1 MKRFENLDNNLY
13 PGLTTQLLLIQKKNG
28 SSGILTKKY
37 FLPKMSIQW
46 NISLA
51 SFQLIDSLHIFYNW
65 VKDQQLERI
74 GNIFPTPNKM
84 QISK

>member
-1 MKRFENLDNNLY
+1 
-13 PGLTTQLLLIQKKNG
+13 
-28 SSGILTKKY
+28 
-37 FLPKMSIQW
+37 MSIQW

-51 SFQLIDSLHIFYNW
+51 SFQLIDSSHNFYNW